1 MRSSSESARAFRRGW
16 SRVLLAPEAILGV
29 WLATALAALP
39 AAILMH
45 DAISSQLGSSLTA
58 SKVAAGFDYG
68 WWQEFEAQ
76 ARGVAKTLAPVVM
89 GAAAPVS
96 NWSALVDGRG
106 IPRSLLVP
114 VAFALA
120 VWLFLSGGL
129 IDRFARGRRT
139 GTRAFF
145 GTCGLFFFRF
155 LRLGLLIG
163 AAYYV
168 LTGWFHAL
176 IFDVLFPWVTREM
189 TSERAAFAWRVA
201 LYLIWLLPL
210 LAVNIVADYA
220 RVRAVVEDRRS
231 MLGALAAG
239 ARFVAR
245 HPVAAVGLYLT
256 NTLVLAVCFS
266 LYLLAAPGAHGGDRR
281 LLEVLVIGQAWILA
295 RVTTKLA
302 FMSTSAALFQGL
314 LAHTEYTAP
323 PVPVW
328 PESPAAE
335 AIENAVRF
343 GVRPEP

>member
-1 MRSSSESARAFRRGW
+1 MARAFASIGTAGNGGNCTPGTGVRRRCPPKSIPTTCCCSTSIAPTTAVRSRRRRTRPHASGPRAGSSGCRTWCRPMRSSSESARAFWRGW
-16 SRVLLAPEAILGV
+16 SRVLLAPETILGV

-45 DAISSQLGSSLTA
+45 DAISTQLGSSLTA

-68 WWQEFEAQ
+68 WWEEFEAQ
-76 ARGVAKTLAPVVM
+76 ARGVAKTLAPVVI

-96 NWSALVDGRG
+96 NWSSLMDVSG

-129 IDRFARGRRT
+129 IDRFARGRRI

-163 AAYYV
+163 AGYYV
-168 LTGWFHAL
+168 LTGWFHEL
-176 IFDVLFPWVTREM
+176 LFNVLFPWITHEV

-201 LYLIWLLPL
+201 LYVIWLLPL

-220 RVRAVVEDRRS
+220 KVRAVVEDRRS

-245 HPVAAVGLYLT
+245 HPVAAVGLYFT

-266 LYLLAAPGAHGGDRR
+266 LY
-281 LLEVLVIGQAWILA
+281 
-295 RVTTKLA
+295 
-302 FMSTSAALFQGL
+302 
-314 LAHTEYTAP
+314 
-323 PVPVW
+323 
-328 PESPAAE
+328 
-335 AIENAVRF
+335 
-343 GVRPEP
+343 

>member
-1 MRSSSESARAFRRGW
+1 MN
-16 SRVLLAPEAILGV
+16 
-29 WLATALAALP
+29 
-39 AAILMH
+39 
-45 DAISSQLGSSLTA
+45 
-58 SKVAAGFDYG
+58 
-68 WWQEFEAQ
+68 
-76 ARGVAKTLAPVVM
+76 AKTLAPVVI

-96 NWSALVDGRG
+96 NWSSLIDGRG
-106 IPRSLLVP
+106 FPRPLLVP
-114 VAFALA
+114 VAVALA

-129 IDRFARGRRT
+129 IDRFARGRRI

-176 IFDVLFPWVTREM
+176 LFDVLLPWVTHEM

-256 NTLVLAVCFS
+256 NTLVLAV
-266 LYLLAAPGAHGGDRR
+266 LLALPARGAGRPRR
-281 LLEVLVIGQAWILA
+281 RPAAAGSAAIARRILA
-295 RVTTKLA
+295 QQATKLA

-314 LAHTEYTAP
+314 LAPPEYTAP
-323 PVPVW
+323 PVPDW
-328 PESPAAE
+328 TESPAAD

>member
-1 MRSSSESARAFRRGW
+1 MRSSSESARAFWRGW
-16 SRVLLAPEAILGV
+16 SRVLLAPETILGV

-39 AAILMH
+39 AGILMH
-45 DAISSQLGSSLTA
+45 DAIGTQLGSSLTA

-76 ARGVAKTLAPVVM
+76 ARGVAKTLSPIVV

-96 NWSALVDGRG
+96 NWSSLMDGRG
-106 IPRSLLVP
+106 IPGSLLAT

-129 IDRFARGRRT
+129 IDRFARGRRI

-145 GTCGLFFFRF
+145 GACGLFFFRF

-168 LTGWFHAL
+168 LIGWFHTL
-176 IFDVLFPWVTREM
+176 LFDVLFPWITHET

-220 RVRAVVEDRRS
+220 KVRAVGEDRRS

-245 HPVAAVGLYLT
+245 HPVPAIGLYLT

-266 LYLLAAPGAHGGDRR
+266 LYLLAAPGARGGDWR
-281 LLEVLVIGQAWILA
+281 LLEVLLIGQAWILA

-314 LAHTEYTAP
+314 LAHTEYTAA

>member
-1 MRSSSESARAFRRGW
+1 MPSSSESARAFWRGW

-39 AAILMH
+39 AAMSMH
-45 DAISSQLGSSLTA
+45 DAIRTQLGSSMTA
-58 SKVAAGFDYG
+58 SQVAAGFDYG
-68 WWQEFEAQ
+68 WWDEFEAQ
-76 ARGVAKTLAPVVM
+76 ARGVAKTFSPIVI

-96 NWSALVDGRG
+96 NWSSLMDGRD
-106 IPRSLLVP
+106 IPGPLIVP

-129 IDRFARGRRT
+129 IDRFARGRRV

-155 LRLGLLIG
+155 LRLGVLVG

-168 LTGWFHAL
+168 LIGWYHSVL
-176 IFDVLFPWVTREM
+176 FDVLFPWITHEM
-189 TSERAAFAWRVA
+189 TSERAAFGWRVL
-201 LYLIWLLPL
+201 LYSVWLLPV
-210 LAVNIVADYA
+210 LAVNIVTDYA
-220 RVRAVVEDRRS
+220 KVRAVVEDRRS
-231 MLGALAAG
+231 MIGAIAAG
-239 ARFVAR
+239 ARFLGR
-245 HPVAAVGLYLT
+245 HPLAAIGLYLT

-266 LYLLAAPGAHGGDRR
+266 IYLLAAPGARGGDWR
-281 LLEVLVIGQAWILA
+281 LLEVMAIGQTWILA
-295 RVTTKLA
+295 RVATKLA
-302 FMSTSAALFQGL
+302 FLSTSAALFQGL
-314 LAHTEYTAP
+314 LAHSEYTAP